1 MEESV
6 HVTFDESLPT
16 PTKTLEDE
24 EVVPTLGNLELG
36 ESSGT
41 TKALPKDW
49 RYSTSHPPELILGDR
64 SKPPFSGE
72 LTYSATTLSNLKISY
87 L

>member
-24 EVVPTLGNLELG
+24 EVVPILTVQF
-36 ESSGT
+36 
-41 TKALPKDW
+41 DW
-49 RYSTSHPPELILGDR
+49 LSREKYTVWYFQLDC
-64 SKPPFSGE
+64 PF
-72 LTYSATTLSNLKISY
+72 
-87 L
+87 